1 MQRAEPMRRNLF
13 TVLPY
18 LVVESSDGEQVVTL
32 ERFPWLV
39 GSGAHADLRFHE
51 RSVSR
56 SHALLIWRDDLSA
69 VRVIDL
75 NSTNGTRVNGRRVRE
90 STLLPGNRIAFGSV
104 VATYRLRRGLAHDLS
119 HDSTPGPE

>member
-1 MQRAEPMRRNLF
+1 
-13 TVLPY
+13 
-18 LVVESSDGEQVVTL
+18 VVESSDAELVTL
-32 ERFPWLV
+32 ERFPSLV

-56 SHALLIWRDDLSA
+56 SHALLIWRDDLAA

-90 STLLPGNRIAFGSV
+90 STVLPGDRIAFGSV
-104 VATYRLRRGLAHDLS
+104 VTTYRLRCGVLVRDPG
-119 HDSTPGPE
+119 HDSPPQAE

>member
-1 MQRAEPMRRNLF
+1 MRPNLF
-13 TVLPY
+13 AVLPY
-18 LVVESSDGEQVVTL
+18 LVVESSDGERFATL

-56 SHALLIWRDDLSA
+56 SHALLIWRNDLAA

-90 STLLPGNRIAFGSV
+90 STVLPGTRIAFGSV
-104 VATYRLRRGLAHDLS
+104 VAVYRLRRGVVHDLA
-119 HDSTPGPE
+119 HDSTPGPK